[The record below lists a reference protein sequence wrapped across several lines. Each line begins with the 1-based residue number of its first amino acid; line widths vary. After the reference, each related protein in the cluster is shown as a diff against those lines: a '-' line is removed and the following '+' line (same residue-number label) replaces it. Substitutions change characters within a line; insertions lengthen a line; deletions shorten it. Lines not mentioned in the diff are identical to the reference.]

1 MSYLL
6 DTNILLRLRQTN
18 HPQHSNALK
27 ATLLLRKKKEKLCIF
42 PQNLMEF
49 WVVAT
54 RPIEVNGLGLD
65 FQQASQEI
73 QLLKTIFILY
83 EDNPGIFQEWEKLVT
98 KYKIMGKKAHD
109 TRLVASMIVHQINY
123 ILTFNT
129 NDFKIYSEITV
140 VDPLKILENE

>member
-1 MSYLL
+1 MTYLL

-27 ATLLLRKKKEKLCIF
+27 ATLLLNKKQEKLCIF

-83 EDNPGIFQEWEKLVT
+83 EDNPGIFQEWDKLVT
-98 KYKIMGKKAHD
+98 KYQIMGKKAHD

-129 NDFKIYSEITV
+129 NDFKIYSEITAV
-140 VDPLKILENE
+140 EPIKILENE